1 MKLIGKLKTLTSDK
15 IEKSAVSIGFECLDR
30 ELFDPEKCYDKLAAT
45 GVKYARCQTGWIRCE
60 KQKGVYTFE
69 WLDSVVDNLLSRGIQ
84 PWLDVS
90 FGCPVYMDD
99 MPNETAVGCVP
110 IYYGEECLEA
120 WKNFV
125 REIAKRYKNK
135 VTYYEIWNE
144 CDIKCFWYPSDP
156 NGTELARFVSL
167 TGEVIKSVNPDAKV
181 GTCTS
186 HSDPKFIRALF
197 EGLRPDELDF
207 YNYHSYAK
215 IPEKQMNER
224 VPAIRWL
231 LDNTGHENCE
241 LLNGECGHASWYP
254 DNHHLKPKDGNS
266 SEHQQAVW
274 ILRRYMADRMIGIK
288 ATSLFQTV
296 DMWQK
301 VYKTATYE
309 AKRPAADGILRGI
322 TYEPKLSYYA
332 YSNLCTL
339 LTGEL
344 ENTNGLF
351 TIDIGNP
358 HTQSEYTLEVMA
370 IQKFILNRDNRPMYI
385 YWLPS
390 DIEKEKDGYFTAEAT
405 ARLGRF
411 GVVNPIS
418 DPAVIDP
425 LTGRIYKPEKVENDG
440 FEVVIKD
447 LPIAE
452 YPMIVCDSDMFEAE

>member
-1 MKLIGKLKTLTSDK
+1 MKSIGKLKTLTSDM
-15 IEKSAVSIGFECLDR
+15 IDRSAVSIGFECLDR
-30 ELFDPEKCYDKLAAT
+30 ELFTPEKCYDKLAAT

-90 FGCPVYMDD
+90 FGNPVYMND

-125 REIAKRYKNK
+125 REVAKRYKGK

-144 CDIKCFWYPSDP
+144 CDIKCFWYPSEP
-156 NGTELARFVSL
+156 SGKELARFVSL
-167 TGEVIKSVNPDAKV
+167 TGKVIKEVDPSAKI
-181 GTCTS
+181 GTCAAGAATV
-186 HSDPKFIRALF
+186 FLRELF
-197 EGLRPDELDF
+197 ENLKPEELDF

-215 IPEKQMNER
+215 IPEKQNNDR
-224 VPAIRWL
+224 VPATRWL
-231 LDNTGHENCE
+231 LDHTGHENCE
-241 LLNGECGHASWYP
+241 LLNGECGHGSWYP
-254 DNHHLKPKDGNS
+254 DGHHLKPKDGNAD
-266 SEHQQAVW
+266 EFQQSVW

-296 DMWQK
+296 DMWEK

-322 TYEPKLSYYA
+322 TYEPKESYYA

-339 LTGEL
+339 LSGEL
-344 ENTNGLF
+344 VNTDGFF

-358 HTQSEYTLEVMA
+358 HTQSENTLEALA
-370 IQKFILNRDNRPMYI
+370 IRKFVLERNDRPMYI
-385 YWLPS
+385 YWLPT
-390 DIEKEKDGYFTAEAT
+390 DVEKARRDYFTTCAT
-405 ARLGRF
+405 AKLGLF
-411 GVVNPIS
+411 DVEEPIKH
-418 DPAVIDP
+418 PVIINT
-425 LTGRIYKPEKVENDG
+425 LTGEVFKSENLTNDG
-440 FEVVIKD
+440 FEIVIKD
-447 LPIAE
+447 LPLAE
-452 YPMIVCDSDMFEAE
+452 YPLVICDGDVFGIE